1 MWRRMSLLRKMMEQL
16 GIEPERLRV
25 VWVSASE
32 GEKFANEVRD
42 FVEKLKSLGPLKM
55 YEPSR

>member
-1 MWRRMSLLRKMMEQL
+1 MSLLRKALEQL

>member
-1 MWRRMSLLRKMMEQL
+1 MWRRMSLLRKALEQL

-42 FVEKLKSLGPLKM
+42 FVEKLKTLRPLKM